1 MVAATEM
8 GSPMTDTAAR
18 FSQTLG
24 ACPHDCPDTCSM
36 VVTTEDGRVTK
47 VRGNPDHPFT
57 RGGLCVKVTDFPN
70 HIYADDRVTTP
81 LRRTGPKGSGEF
93 EPISWD
99 AALDEIADRY
109 RGIIDEHG
117 PEAILP
123 YSYLGTMGV
132 LNGLTVGDRFFN
144 GLGASVS
151 ERTFCDGG
159 GITAYIMTLGPTAAV
174 DPESLV
180 HSRYIIVWACNVLS
194 NNLHQW
200 PFIEEAQRRGA
211 KVVVIDPVKHRT
223 AAKADWHLPIRPGTD
238 AALALAMM
246 HVIIGE
252 GLHDEQYVADHTVG
266 FDRLAEHVRQYTPE
280 WAAGE
285 TGLAADDIR
294 TLAREYATTDPSM
307 IRVGVA
313 LERSSSGGNAARA
326 VFSLP
331 ALVGA
336 WRHVGGGVLQMPIWA
351 FPVKWDE
358 LHGVHPQADSVRVI
372 NQWQLGRAL
381 AGELGGPPVKSLFVY
396 NSNPAVVSSQQAE
409 VLAGLAR
416 DDLFLVVSEHFV
428 TDTAR
433 YADIVLPATMA
444 MEQNDLMFSWGHLYL
459 TYNPAV
465 IDPVGESIPNNELF
479 RRLAH
484 RLGVDDPWFDLTDEE
499 QLERALDWSAPVME
513 GITLDR
519 LKDEG
524 YVRLAVTRTDDY
536 APHRNGNFPTP
547 SGKVELEASMAAGGN
562 FVPPL
567 FRQGVMAQQDGGPVD
582 ALPTYH
588 PPQEIGASQRFPLA
602 LLSPKSHAFMNSQYA
617 NMDKQVGRQGIQS
630 VRMNGADA
638 EARHLDDGQEVRVF
652 NDRGSVRAMVRIT
665 DETTPGVVLM
675 PMGHWPEDSDDGL
688 AVNALNSDRYADIGR
703 APTFSDTAVEV
714 ESI

>member
-1 MVAATEM
+1 
-8 GSPMTDTAAR
+8 MTITASG
-18 FSQTLG
+18 FSQVLG

-36 VVTTEDGRVTK
+36 VVTIEDGRVTK

-70 HIYADDRVTTP
+70 HIYAANRVTTP
-81 LRRTGPKGSGEF
+81 LRRTGPKGAGEF
-93 EPISWD
+93 APITWD
-99 AALDEIADRY
+99 EALDEIADRY
-109 RGIIDEHG
+109 RSIIDEHG

-123 YSYLGTMGV
+123 YSYLGTMGI

-144 GLGASVS
+144 ALGASVS

-159 GITAYIMTLGPTAAV
+159 AITAYIMTLGPTAAV

-194 NNLHQW
+194 NNLHLW

-223 AAKADWHLPIRPGTD
+223 ASKADWHIQIRPGTD

-246 HVIIGE
+246 HVIIDE
-252 GLHDEQYVADHTVG
+252 GLHDEAYVAEHTVG
-266 FDRLAEHVRQYTPE
+266 FVELAEHVRQYTPE
-280 WAAGE
+280 WAEGE
-285 TGLAADDIR
+285 TGITAEDIR
-294 TLAREYATTDPSM
+294 TLAREYATTSPAM

-313 LERSSSGGNAARA
+313 IERSASGGNAARA
-326 VFSLP
+326 IFALP
-331 ALVGA
+331 ALVGS
-336 WRHVGGGVLQMPIWA
+336 WRDVGGGVLQMPIWA
-351 FPVKWDE
+351 FPVNWDN
-358 LHGVHPQADSVRVI
+358 LHGTHANADTVRIV

-381 AGELGGPPVKSLFVY
+381 AGELDGPPVRSLFVY
-396 NSNPAVVSSQQAE
+396 NSNPAVVSSRQAE
-409 VLAGLAR
+409 ILDGLAR
-416 DDLFLVVSEHFV
+416 DDLFLVVSDHFV

-433 YADIVLPATMA
+433 FADIVLPATMA

-465 IDPVGESIPNNELF
+465 IDPIGESVPNNELF
-479 RRLAH
+479 RRLAR
-484 RLGVDDPWFDLTDEE
+484 RLGIDDPWFELSDDE
-499 QLERALDWSAPVME
+499 QLIQALDWSAPQMD

-519 LKDEG
+519 LKTDG
-524 YVRLAVTRTDDY
+524 YARLNVAAADDY
-536 APHRNGNFPTP
+536 APHRDGGFPTP
-547 SGKVELEASMAAGGN
+547 SGKVELESSMAAGGN
-562 FVPPL
+562 FVAPL
-567 FRQGVMAQQDGGPVD
+567 FRQGVPGNQDAGPID

-588 PPQEIGASQRFPLA
+588 RPREVGADERFPLA

-617 NMDKQVGRQGIQS
+617 NMGKQVGLQGPQA
-630 VRMNGADA
+630 VRMNQADA
-638 EARHLDDGQEVRVF
+638 AARGLDDGQDVRVF
-652 NDRGSVRAMVRIT
+652 NDRASIRAVVRIT
-665 DETTPGVVLM
+665 EETSPGVVLV
-675 PMGHWPEDSDDGL
+675 PMGHWPASSENGL

-714 ESI
+714 ERI